1 MNKIFHIDCD
11 AFYASCEEL
20 RNPNLKKFPMAVG
33 GLSNKS
39 IITTANYKA
48 REYGIHSA
56 MPVFIAKQ
64 LCPDLIM
71 VKVDRKYYKKK
82 SIEVFDIIE
91 SYSHTIE
98 QVSIDEAYIFIDNNE
113 DKNILAQKIQNQV
126 LKKTGIGVSIGISYN
141 KFLAK
146 LASDW
151 NKPMGIKEISKEEVP
166 EILKN
171 LDIKK
176 VHGLGNKSVQKLK
189 DIGVYKIAD
198 LLKLDQE
205 FLQSLFG
212 KQGRYV
218 YKVIRGE
225 DNRKVQTNTKR
236 KSIGREF
243 TFRKN
248 TKDLKIL
255 YAYIDEISQ
264 KIEEDLKAK
273 DIKAYTINL
282 KIKTEYFKTHTKSYT
297 LLSPIS
303 KKEDIAE
310 IAKDL
315 LDQIISNENLRLI
328 GISLSNLSKKNHT
341 QLSLFD
347 K

>member
-1 MNKIFHIDCD
+1 MNKILHIDCD
-11 AFYASCEEL
+11 AFYASCEEI
-20 RNPNLKKFPMAVG
+20 RNPKLKNYPMAVG

-48 REYGIHSA
+48 REFGIHSA

-64 LCPDLIM
+64 LCPKLIM
-71 VKVDRKYYKKK
+71 IKVDRNYYKEK
-82 SIEVFDIIE
+82 SKEVFEIIE
-91 SYSHTIE
+91 SYSHIKE
-98 QVSIDEAYIFIDNNE
+98 QVSIDEAYIYIDN
-113 DKNILAQKIQNQV
+113 DKDKKILAKKIQNHV
-126 LKKTGIGVSIGISYN
+126 LKQTGIGVSIGISYN

-151 NKPMGIKEISKEEVP
+151 NKPFGIKEINKDDVP
-166 EILKN
+166 FILED

-176 VHGLGNKSVQKLK
+176 VHGLGNRSVEKLK
-189 DIGVYKIAD
+189 DIGIYKIKD

-205 FLQSLFG
+205 FLETLFG
-212 KQGRYV
+212 KQGRYI

-225 DNRKVQTNTKR
+225 DKRKVETHSKR

-248 TKDLKIL
+248 TKDKKIL
-255 YAYIDEISQ
+255 YSYIDEIS
-264 KIEEDLKAK
+264 KRIENDLKVK
-273 DIKAYTINL
+273 NIKAYTINL
-282 KIKTEYFKTHTKSYT
+282 KIKTEYFKTHTKSFT

-303 KKEDIAE
+303 KKQEISK
-310 IAKDL
+310 IAKEL
-315 LDQIISNENLRLI
+315 LDQIISNEKLRLI
-328 GISLSNLSKKNHT
+328 GISLSNLSKKDHK
-341 QLSLFD
+341 QLTLFD

>member
-1 MNKIFHIDCD
+1 MNKILHIDCD

-20 RNPNLKKFPMAVG
+20 RNPKLKNHPMAVG

-56 MPVFIAKQ
+56 MPVFIARQ
-64 LCPDLIM
+64 LCPNLIII
-71 VKVDRKYYKKK
+71 KVDRTYYKEK
-82 SIEVFDIIE
+82 SKEVFDIIE
-91 SYSHTIE
+91 SYSHIKE

-113 DKNILAQKIQNQV
+113 DKKIIAKKIQNQV
-126 LKKTGIGVSIGISYN
+126 LKQTGIGVSIGISYN

-151 NKPMGIKEISKEEVP
+151 NKPFGIKEINEDDIP
-166 EILKN
+166 NILED

-176 VHGLGNKSVQKLK
+176 VHGLGNKSVEKLK
-189 DIGVYKIAD
+189 DIGIYKIRD

-205 FLQSLFG
+205 FLESLFG
-212 KQGRYV
+212 KQGKYI

-225 DNRKVQTNTKR
+225 DKRKVETSSKR

-248 TKDLKIL
+248 TKDMKIL
-255 YAYIDEISQ
+255 YAYIDEISK
-264 KIEEDLKAK
+264 KIENDLKAK

-282 KIKTEYFKTHTKSYT
+282 KIKTEYFKTHTKSLT
-297 LLSPIS
+297 LSSPIS
-303 KKEDIAE
+303 KKEE
-310 IAKDL
+310 ISEIGKDL
-315 LDQIISNENLRLI
+315 LDQIISNEKLRLL
-328 GISLSNLSKKNHT
+328 GISLSNLSKKDHK